1 MVIQMPGERKSTGQR
16 LAEAQKL
23 IEGFERI
30 EGRLAE
36 HVTWDLVHE
45 LQQAADLAGGMGQ
58 VNVEKRLSRWSVKL
72 VNALCASSAPRSEES
87 TSQYWI
93 G

>member
-1 MVIQMPGERKSTGQR
+1 MMQGYKFKGLQTDEIRTFVTPK
-16 LAEAQKL
+16 A
-23 IEGFERI
+23 
-30 EGRLAE
+30 